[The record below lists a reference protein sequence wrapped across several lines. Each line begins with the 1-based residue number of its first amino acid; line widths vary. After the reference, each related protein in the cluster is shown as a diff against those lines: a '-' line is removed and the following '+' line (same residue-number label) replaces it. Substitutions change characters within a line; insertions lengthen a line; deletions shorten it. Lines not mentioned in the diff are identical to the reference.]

1 MSDPVGF
8 ALLAFLGT
16 AALTAGIA
24 GLRRGR
30 SVSLV
35 EPLRFY
41 RAEKPLYFWA
51 LVTVQLAVAII
62 CIVGAIRAV

>member
-8 ALLAFLGT
+8 VLLAILGA
-16 AALTAGIA
+16 AALTAGVV

-30 SVSLV
+30 SVSIV

-41 RAEKPLYFWA
+41 RAEKPLFFWA
-51 LVTVQLAVAII
+51 LVTVQLTVAVT